1 MNKKKCPGCG
11 VILQTADPDQ
21 SGFYIPPEKAET
33 VFCQR
38 CFRLRHY
45 GQFKNAAD
53 DIATID
59 QEIQTALKKSDLILL
74 VTDVFDPEGSMPVA
88 WARLFTLPVLIVVN
102 KADLLPERTPWT
114 EMTTWFQALWNRRF
128 PEFELLGVKVVSA
141 RRQGPE
147 RLAKLTA
154 LKQELAGKKAT
165 VLGAA
170 NVGKTSLLT
179 ALLAAEDQKKA
190 ELPTISRFPGTTQ
203 GTSTWTLRSSGLI
216 LYDTP
221 GFLPGGRMGDLF
233 TPETA
238 SRLLPEKKLQVKLW
252 NLTPDG
258 AVLLGGLVGIWNQSP
273 AARTL
278 VFFAGEKTTIH
289 RSRGQKAEALHKEG
303 PDWLRVYKPQ
313 ERPTRF
319 EEKFFTVQPGED
331 LYISGCG
338 WVAVKREAAHLR
350 LLVPAGVEVGTR
362 PSLIGRREG

>member
-1 MNKKKCPGCG
+1 MINKQCPGCG
-11 VILQTADPDQ
+11 VVLQATDPDQ
-21 SGFYIPPEKAET
+21 PGFYIQPENAEV

-45 GQFKNAAD
+45 GQLKQRAD
-53 DIATID
+53 DRAAIER
-59 QEIQTALKKSDLILL
+59 EIQTALQKSDLILL
-74 VTDVFDPEGSMPVA
+74 VADVFDPEGSLPVA

-102 KADLLPERTPWT
+102 KADLLPARTPWA
-114 EMTTWFQALWNRRF
+114 EMTTWFQALWDRRF
-128 PEFELLGVKVVSA
+128 PEAELFGVRVLTA
-141 RRQGPE
+141 RGPKPE
-147 RLAKLTA
+147 HRAKLNA
-154 LKQELAGKKAT
+154 LKKELTGKKVT

-179 ALLAAEDQKKA
+179 SLLAAEDRRKA

-203 GTSTWTLRSSGLI
+203 GTSTWKLCDNELI

-221 GFLPGGRMGDLF
+221 GFLPGSRMGDHF

-252 NLTPDG
+252 NLPADG
-258 AVLLGGLVGIWNQSP
+258 AVLLGGLAGIWNQSP

-278 VFFAGEKTTIH
+278 VFFAGEHTTVH
-289 RSRGQKAEALHKEG
+289 RSRGQKAEALHRES
-303 PDWLRVYKPQ
+303 PDWLRVYTLQ
-313 ERPTRF
+313 ERPARF
-319 EEKFFTVQPGED
+319 VELFFTVRPGED

-338 WVAVKREAAHLR
+338 WVAVKGEPARLR
-350 LLVPAGVEVGTR
+350 LVVPAGVEVGTR